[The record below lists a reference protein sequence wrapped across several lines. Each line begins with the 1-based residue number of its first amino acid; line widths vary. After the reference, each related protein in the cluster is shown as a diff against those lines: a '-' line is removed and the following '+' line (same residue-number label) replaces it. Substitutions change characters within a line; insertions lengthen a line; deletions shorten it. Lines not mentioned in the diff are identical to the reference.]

1 MSLHGFSQLA
11 TPYLEQKL
19 TIAELFSKKVY
30 FFTVN
35 YEIVDVTYVIDR
47 SLTPDHSDL
56 LHVEQNGDSSIQ
68 RYSSLST
75 EEITVLG
82 VVVAIVFLQSDL
94 FVPEN
99 NDIDAW
105 LMPERSTC
113 FIARSAVNY
122 PKRNIKIGDLLI
134 IERDHEYGDDDLLV
148 LMEAGRF
155 VCREIRISTCELVDA
170 DNNVTKITKKLTVEG
185 AVVANIRVIRK
196 CKA

>member
-35 YEIVDVTYVIDR
+35 YEIGDVTYVIDR
-47 SLTPDHSDL
+47 SLIPDHSDL

-82 VVVAIVFLQSDL
+82 VVVAIVFLQSGL
-94 FVPEN
+94 SVPEN

-134 IERDHEYGDDDLLV
+134 VERDHEYGDDDLLV